1 MDAAHPRAPAPRD
14 PAPRGPAA
22 GASFVSRVPW
32 DPDRPKVLVVCCSDG
47 RFHGPIVDFVDHEV
61 SDRADL
67 LALPGGPA
75 VVDPWNSSFDEAR
88 VFGAALA
95 LFEAHHDLH
104 EAWLIAHE
112 RCSYYRVRHPAA
124 TPAEL
129 AARQRAD
136 LRRAAALLRARAS
149 RLDVRLVW
157 AAVDDSRVVFT
168 TVPDEPPADGA

>member
-1 MDAAHPRAPAPRD
+1 MGPPRD
-14 PAPRGPAA
+14 APPPPPRPATPPPLPAD
-22 GASFVSRVPW
+22 GARFVSRVPW

-88 VFGAALA
+88 VFHAALG

-104 EAWLIAHE
+104 EAWLLAHE
-112 RCSYYRVRHPAA
+112 RCSYYRLRHPTA
-124 TPAEL
+124 TPFEL
-129 AARQRAD
+129 EARQLED
-136 LRRAAALLRARAS
+136 LRRAAAILRERAP
-149 RLDVRLVW
+149 RLDVRLVY
-157 AAVDDSRVVFT
+157 VRVRGDRVVFT
-168 TVPDEPPADGA
+168 DVAAAPRP